1 MPKAA
6 SVLSMD
12 ISVPRLH
19 RGLQWD
25 SWRDGVFVQ
34 ALIIV
39 RFWRSSDFR
48 MVNYLRRC
56 SESPAVTVWCLFH
69 YQIVVVGP
77 DDVRHVP
84 CVMTPN
90 DRRRGMF
97 YRI

>member
-1 MPKAA
+1 MFIQIYNASSFFIPKAA

-25 SWRDGVFVQ
+25 SCRDGVFVQ

-39 RFWRSSDFR
+39 RFRRSSDLR

-56 SESPAVTVWCLFH
+56 SESPAVTVLVFISLSDCCC
-69 YQIVVVGP
+69 
-77 DDVRHVP
+77 RS
-84 CVMTPN
+84 
-90 DRRRGMF
+90 
-97 YRI
+97 